1 MIKQEVKKQ
10 TFENGILRKKI
21 EEWHHYCIAIN
32 EVKAFIQ
39 LRYTSLTSNRWARF
53 NELAEEFQV
62 FNSCVYMKMAF
73 EDISKNNLSLNKFQD
88 YKIEKLLN
96 FDLPSINTK
105 KIAKEIT
112 NNLISPYK

>member
-1 MIKQEVKKQ
+1 
-10 TFENGILRKKI
+10 
-21 EEWHHYCIAIN
+21 
-32 EVKAFIQ
+32 
-39 LRYTSLTSNRWARF
+39 
-53 NELAEEFQV
+53 
-62 FNSCVYMKMAF
+62 MAF